1 MSHFS
6 IAPESEKQEPNQ
18 PDLDPLK
25 YEQLMRDIRQ
35 NQSLLMAVIGGLIAS
50 VVAALLWALIT
61 YITNFQIG
69 FMAIGVGI
77 LVGYAVKLFGKG
89 VTTPF
94 GIVGAAFALFGC
106 ILGNLLAAVIAGS
119 MEEGSSFSY
128 VLSILLSSPAVV
140 LEVYKATFSP
150 IDLLFYG
157 IAIYEGF
164 KLSFRDITEDE
175 MAYLQKTPPPASS
188 APAQNEIK

>member
-6 IAPESEKQEPNQ
+6 ITPENEEQVSNET
-18 PDLDPLK
+18 DYDPLK
-25 YEQLMRDIRQ
+25 YEQLMHDIRQ
-35 NQSLLMAVIGGLIAS
+35 NQNLTMAIVGGLTAS
-50 VVAALLWALIT
+50 VVAALIWALIT

-77 LVGYAVKLFGKG
+77 LVGYAVKFFGKG

-94 GIVGAAFALFGC
+94 GIVGAVFALFGC
-106 ILGNLLAAVIAGS
+106 ILGNLLAAVIAGA
-119 MEEGSSFSY
+119 MEEGSSFAFI
-128 VLSILLSSPAVV
+128 LSILLSSPEVI

-157 IAIYEGF
+157 IAIYEGY
-164 KLSFRDITEDE
+164 KISFRQLTEDE
-175 MAYLQKTPPPASS
+175 TAYLQKTPPPASACPRAKRS
-188 APAQNEIK
+188 